1 MATKPISPAMVSF
14 VPKNLRDAAYQAA
27 HAGQSLRQCAL
38 FVRDTQPDVLEK
50 GLTDANKTELYSGWQ
65 LKYREDHADQRFVI
79 RENRLM
85 PLADNVADQEGMVVF
100 NVDVAMMLTQ
110 QAFSKLK
117 SEDPDRHAVIG
128 KIRTK
133 FQGYCSNRW
142 NDMLHI
148 IKETDAEGKPKKGR
162 RVLDF
167 TAKLAEVFEN
177 LKTERKNKQA
187 KGDTTVP
194 SAEVFQSAI
203 DAFYDKMK

>member
-27 HAGQSLRQCAL
+27 HAGQSLRQCAM

-50 GLTDANKTELYSGWQ
+50 GLTDTNKADLYSGWQ

-79 RENRLM
+79 RENRLI
-85 PLADNVADQEGMVVF
+85 PLAANVADQEGMVVF
-100 NVDVAMMLTQ
+100 NVDVAMMLTT
-110 QAFSKLK
+110 QAFGKLN
-117 SEDPDRHAVIG
+117 SEDPERHAVIG
-128 KIRTK
+128 KIRTQ
-133 FQGYCSNRW
+133 FQAYCSNRW
-142 NDMLHI
+142 ADMLRI
-148 IKETDAEGKPKKGR
+148 IKEADADGKPKSGR
-162 RVLDF
+162 RTLDF
-167 TAKLAEVFEN
+167 TAKLAEVFDK

-187 KGDTTVP
+187 KGDATVP

>member
-38 FVRDTQPDVLEK
+38 FVRDEQPDVLEK
-50 GLTDANKTELYSGWQ
+50 GLTDANKADLYSGWQ
-65 LKYREDHADQRFVI
+65 LKYREDHADQPFVI
-79 RENRLM
+79 RENRLI
-85 PLADNVADQEGMVVF
+85 PLADDVADQEGMVVF

-110 QAFSKLK
+110 QAYGKLK

-128 KIRTK
+128 KIRTQ
-133 FQGYCSNRW
+133 FQAYCSNRW
-142 NDMLHI
+142 ADMLRI
-148 IKETDAEGKPKKGR
+148 IREADSEGKAKAGR

-167 TAKLAEVFEN
+167 TAKLAEVFDK

-194 SAEVFQSAI
+194 SAEVFQAAI